1 MTLLNVRLFFF
12 FSYIGMEA
20 QLRVLTGLLED
31 QGLGLSLP
39 VILGP
44 GDLRFFSG
52 LRGIHARIVM
62 QTDVDTHENKQT
74 GQQNPNTWVSF
85 SRRL

>member
-1 MTLLNVRLFFF
+1 
-12 FSYIGMEA
+12 MEA

-39 VILGP
+39 VILDP

-52 LRGIHARIVM
+52 LRGIHVEYRHA
-62 QTDVDTHENKQT
+62 D
-74 GQQNPNTWVSF
+74 
-85 SRRL
+85 RRRYTRK

>member
-1 MTLLNVRLFFF
+1 MTLLNVRFFF
-12 FSYIGMEA
+12 FFSSYIGMEA

-39 VILGP
+39 VILDP

-52 LRGIHARIVM
+52 LRGIHVEYRHA
-62 QTDVDTHENKQT
+62 D
-74 GQQNPNTWVSF
+74 
-85 SRRL
+85 RRRYTRK